1 MLYSKLTTKAR
12 ISLNEYVD
20 FDIPIIGH
28 DTFYQQA
35 PLPGVPMTPIRL
47 GRTEGYDTIDL
58 FWQEVCSFLG
68 FNPYKIKEFQ
78 INTRGLQTA
87 VPDVIN
93 AFMGVTE
100 TYNDNHGNFWPSRDP
115 DTGGNAT
122 GTTWLAV
129 GYSSAQATFANTQ
142 YGTGDSYAYNF
153 HNVIKEYTGE
163 QGADIA
169 ITSEFD
175 IWPEACIKSGYI
187 DVQHLNSDNG
197 LYRFVHL
204 IFHIYRIEA
213 TQKYN
218 YAIYLESGNTTQ
230 AQTDYMNDVLNTA
243 PLGHVYNPANPLDNK
258 QEDGTEGGDGSWNND
273 SDPVDVPDLPSLD
286 ISDLG
291 GINLYKVTAQDVK
304 TLMAYLGS
312 AAPGDNILKWFNN
325 PIQGIV
331 SLHVLP
337 YPVNSASSG
346 AGITVLGMP
355 TGAAGFKINQ
365 FQEWDLGGVH
375 VDYGFGN
382 CFLDYEPYS
391 HCQIYLPFIGI
402 RSLDMDE
409 VVGQTVSVT
418 YQFDN
423 VSGACIAFIRINSA
437 VRYSFSGS
445 CAIGIPISQSNWGQ
459 SYMAVA
465 TIAAGGIAGA
475 VGAGAGAM
483 AGATSVSDVTQAG
496 LLGLGAGAAK
506 ASGLGAAI
514 GKPTISRSGSISG
527 AASALGVPYPYLII
541 ERPEKAKVA
550 NPAPVT
556 GLACGRT
563 LSLASLTGYNIIEH
577 VHLHGIAATGE
588 ELQEIERLLYEGVVF

>member
-1 MLYSKLTTKAR
+1 MKYTYLKGWRGYQNGTGGPY
-12 ISLNEYVD
+12 EM
-20 FDIPIIGH
+20 PIIAH
-28 DTFYQQA
+28 QDFYNR
-35 PLPGVPMTPIRL
+35 LPVPGSPNIL
-47 GRTEGYDTIDL
+47 IAQGATEGYL
-58 FWQEVCSFLG
+58 EVSSLMQPVCTALG
-68 FNPYKIKEFQ
+68 FNPYKIHPYM
-78 INTRGLQTA
+78 INNAGATYDLI
-87 VPDVIN
+87 PEIIS
-93 AFMGVTE
+93 AFMGESVLT
-100 TYNDNHGNFWPSRDP
+100 NDNGNFWYPTYSAG
-115 DTGGNAT
+115 DTANYGPINY
-122 GTTWLAV
+122 AV
-129 GYSSAQATFANTQ
+129 GYSVTQAG
-142 YGTGDSYAYNF
+142 YGTTSYGAAGNQIAFYNCM
-153 HNVIKEYTGE
+153 NSATKYTSNDAVQYIFE
-163 QGADIA
+163 
-169 ITSEFD
+169 
-175 IWPEACIKSGYI
+175 IWPETVIEKGYI
-187 DVQHLNSDNG
+187 DTQHFQTDEG
-197 LYRFVHL
+197 RIRVG
-204 IFHIYRIEA
+204 HIIITIWKGANDR
-213 TQKYN
+213 YN
-218 YAIYLESGNTTQ
+218 FDIYLQSTQYYSSGIDTQ
-230 AQTDYMNDVLNTA
+230 LNNLNGEETE
-243 PLGHVYNPANPLDNK
+243 HVYNPANPLDNK

-291 GINLYKVTAQDVK
+291 GINLYKVTATDVK

-337 YPVNSASSG
+337 YPVNSASGG
-346 AGITVLGMP
+346 AGITVLGMA
-355 TGAAGFKINQ
+355 TGAAGYKISQ

-475 VGAGAGAM
+475 VGAGAAAM
-483 AGATSVSDVTQAG
+483 GGATSMGAVAG
-496 LLGLGAGAAK
+496 NAALGAGQGIATS
-506 ASGLGAAI
+506 SGLGAAI

-563 LSLASLTGYNIIEH
+563 LSLASLSGYNIIEH